1 MTKQTNSSEALSDA
15 GKARRAAMKKMA
27 IGAAF
32 TVPVVASFSME
43 SMAGS
48 ANGNGYGA
56 NMTQQIP

>member
-1 MTKQTNSSEALSDA
+1 MSDKSKNTLSDA

-43 SMAGS
+43 SMAGGV
-48 ANGNGYGA
+48 NGRGYA
-56 NMTQQIP
+56 QNMTKLP